1 MAFISLIGPLLKE
14 YFSAKTPSFSAGGGV
29 GGRGLFVFALWVMFV
44 CGVIFALS
52 SLYEHYAI
60 AYTSVKAK
68 AYMSVTFLLLAL
80 GGGLIH
86 LISKGIR
93 TLVRRRKANVPAEVL
108 SIEQYAKDALVAIE
122 KEGVNLIKQHP
133 FAAALIGIS
142 VGLLSGST
150 YSKHK

>member
-1 MAFISLIGPLLKE
+1 MAFISLIGPILKE
-14 YFSAKTPSFSAGGGV
+14 YLSAKIRSCASGERYGGQRV
-29 GGRGLFVFALWVMFV
+29 FVFVLWVVFI

-52 SLYEHYAI
+52 SLYEHYTI
-60 AYTSVKAK
+60 VYTPVQAK
-68 AYMSVTFLLLAL
+68 AYMSVTFLVLAS

-93 TLVRRRKANVPAEVL
+93 GLVRRKKANIPAEVL
-108 SIEQYAKDALVAIE
+108 LIEQYAKDALAAIE
-122 KEGVNLIKQHP
+122 TEGVNLIKQHP

-142 VGLLSGST
+142 VGLLSGAT